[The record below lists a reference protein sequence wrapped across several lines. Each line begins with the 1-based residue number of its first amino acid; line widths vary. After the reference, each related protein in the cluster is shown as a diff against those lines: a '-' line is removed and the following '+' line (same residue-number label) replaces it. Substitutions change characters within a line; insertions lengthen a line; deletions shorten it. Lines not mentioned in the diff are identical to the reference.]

1 MDSNI
6 RNKIKPMKRTLLTLI
21 LSAIVVSLY
30 AQISYGGEPFS
41 FKTQLSKN
49 IDYRVM
55 SEIDVEMLLAEDAE
69 DENMAMLPGGLVKI
83 LRWISIFPIQA
94 PGKHWNPVTESGDW
108 KLHPMVPYP

>member
-69 DENMAMLPGGLVKI
+69 DEKYGDVAW
-83 LRWISIFPIQA
+83 RF
-94 PGKHWNPVTESGDW
+94 GKDMEVDFDLSNSGTWETLESGDRIW
-108 KLHPMVPYP
+108 RLEITSYGAYP